1 MECPTRNERELFD
14 CQRLHWNV
22 YGDALDRWTNEGGS
36 PGWPCC
42 VETDERPML
51 RSKRSAADSFI
62 GVAELPA

>member
-1 MECPTRNERELFD
+1 MERPTRNERELLD

-36 PGWPCC
+36 PEWSSC
-42 VETDERPML
+42 VETDDWPML
-51 RSKRSAADSFI
+51 RSKRSAADSFT